1 VIFFIQRLIYIYIWI
16 LIISALLSWFPNT
29 SSSGGLVTTKRVL
42 AKITEPLLRPLRQI
56 VPRPNIGGVGVDFSV
71 LVAVILLTII
81 SRIL

>member
-29 SSSGGLVTTKRVL
+29 SSSGGIAATKRVL
-42 AKITEPLLRPLRQI
+42 AHITEPLLRPLRQI